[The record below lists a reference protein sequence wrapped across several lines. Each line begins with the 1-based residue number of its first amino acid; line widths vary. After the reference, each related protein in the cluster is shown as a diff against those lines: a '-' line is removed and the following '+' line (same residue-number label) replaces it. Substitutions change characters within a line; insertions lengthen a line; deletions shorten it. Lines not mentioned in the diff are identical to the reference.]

1 MSLIANKTLFST
13 ATAILSVNDKV
24 RNAALINVVI
34 TIVLMALLIILRV
47 YDVSLLLRGCVEGL
61 TIICG
66 IVNICLSAVMLI
78 MQALADEIINKSRTQ
93 NE

>member
-34 TIVLMALLIILRV
+34 TIVLMSLLIILRA
-47 YDVSLLLRGCVEGL
+47 YDVALLLRECVEGL
-61 TIICG
+61 TIICS
-66 IVNICLSAVMLI
+66 IVNICLSAVILI
-78 MQALADEIINKSRTQ
+78 MQALADEIINKSMTQ